1 MTLTHIC
8 GVHRLSVTTLSSLR
22 MIFVAFTQGE
32 TAAAVC
38 SSLLPLLGLYL
49 VTQRLQCSL
58 TTFTSSPSSVCYD
71 GRNRMNVDI
80 MNHIIT
86 LSGWFSPLTFMMS
99 KKPGN
104 PSTVMLVIQ
113 NSVPLHWQLCAYS
126 ESECIFVCAV
136 QQTGCQ
142 S

>member
-1 MTLTHIC
+1 MSQFQIDEKKILVNLFTHDIDTYMWSTQAECHNTELSANDIC
-8 GVHRLSVTTLSSLR
+8 CFHPRRDGS
-22 MIFVAFTQGE
+22 
-32 TAAAVC
+32 
-38 SSLLPLLGLYL
+38 SSLLLAPAPPRTIFGHLAP
-49 VTQRLQCSL
+49 RCSL

-80 MNHIIT
+80 MSHTIT

-113 NSVPLHWQLCAYS
+113 NSVLLHWQLCA
-126 ESECIFVCAV
+126 
-136 QQTGCQ
+136 
-142 S
+142 